1 MGAFR
6 VVFITTS
13 TEKAEELARG
23 LVESRLAGCVNIVD
37 KVKSIYWW
45 KGMVKDD
52 SESLLIVKTSTK
64 KVEML
69 IKEVKQTHGYDIPE
83 VISLA
88 VAEGNPD
95 YLDWLDKETVG

>member
-6 VVFITTS
+6 VVFITTPAD
-13 TEKAEELARG
+13 KAEELARS

-45 KGMVKDD
+45 EGMIKDD

-64 KVEML
+64 KVEEL
-69 IKEVKQTHGYDIPE
+69 IKEVKQGHGYDIPE
-83 VISLA
+83 VISMA